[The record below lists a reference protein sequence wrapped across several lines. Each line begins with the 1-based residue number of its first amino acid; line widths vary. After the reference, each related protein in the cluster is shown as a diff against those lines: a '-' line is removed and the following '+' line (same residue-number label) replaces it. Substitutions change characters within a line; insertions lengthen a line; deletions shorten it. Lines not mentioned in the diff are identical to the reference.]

1 LDERKGGPGVSRKP
15 RADAERNRI
24 RLIEVARATFTE
36 LGAEVALEEIA
47 RRAGV
52 GIGTLYRHFPTR
64 DALLSEV
71 YRHAVEQLAEAAG
84 RLSQTLAPV
93 EALREWL
100 RLFVDYIATKQVMA
114 PALGAMP
121 GGTAS
126 LYASSGP
133 TIKTAIA
140 QLIDRAVAHGDI
152 GGDIEPLDLLKALM
166 GVANVKNGPGWQASA
181 HRLIDI
187 LIDGLRAQRRKSPAT
202 AAQTRRRPTSAQDA

>member
-1 LDERKGGPGVSRKP
+1 LNDREAGPGLVRRP
-15 RADAERNRI
+15 RADAARNRV
-24 RLIEVARATFTE
+24 RLMEVAKATFTE

-64 DALLSEV
+64 DALLTEV
-71 YRHAVEQLAEAAG
+71 YRHAVEQLADAAA
-84 RLSQTLAPV
+84 RLAKTLAPV
-93 EALREWL
+93 DALREWM

-114 PALGAMP
+114 PALGAMA
-121 GGTAS
+121 GGTAN

-133 TIKTAIA
+133 TIRTAIS

-152 GGDIEPLDLLKALM
+152 GRHIEPLDLLRAVM
-166 GVANVKNGPGWQASA
+166 GVANVNNGPGWQDSA

-187 LIDGLRAQRRKSPAT
+187 LIDGLRAQRPPAHHGT
-202 AAQTRRRPTSAQDA
+202 VRPR

>member
-1 LDERKGGPGVSRKP
+1 MDERKGGPGVSRKP

-24 RLIEVARATFTE
+24 RLIEVARAAFTE

-64 DALLSEV
+64 DALLTEV
-71 YRHAVEQLAEAAG
+71 YRHAVEQLAKAAA
-84 RLSQTLAPV
+84 RLSKTLAPV
-93 EALREWL
+93 DALREWM

-114 PALGAMP
+114 PALGAMV

-133 TIKTAIA
+133 TIRTAIS
-140 QLIDRAVAHGDI
+140 QLIDHAIANGDI
-152 GGDIEPLDLLKALM
+152 GRDIEPLDLLRAVM
-166 GVANVKNGPGWQASA
+166 GVANVNNCPGWQASA

-187 LIDGLRAQRRKSPAT
+187 LIDGLRAQRGRSP
-202 AAQTRRRPTSAQDA
+202 

>member
-1 LDERKGGPGVSRKP
+1 MPPFIKRAIELNDRESGSGLVRKP
-15 RADAERNRI
+15 RADAARNRI
-24 RLIEVARATFTE
+24 RLIEVAKAAFTE
-36 LGAEVALEEIA
+36 LGADIALEEIA

-64 DALLSEV
+64 DALLTEV
-71 YRHAVEQLAEAAG
+71 YRHAVEQLAEAAA
-84 RLSQTLAPV
+84 RLSGTLAPV
-93 EALREWL
+93 DALREWM

-114 PALGAMP
+114 PALGAMV

-133 TIKTAIA
+133 TIRTAIS

-152 GGDIEPLDLLKALM
+152 GRDIEPLDLLRAVM
-166 GVANVKNGPGWQASA
+166 AVANVNNGPGWQASA

-187 LIDGLRAQRRKSPAT
+187 LIDGLRAQRPISP
-202 AAQTRRRPTSAQDA
+202 